1 MKSQTIFCA
10 LLQLAILLSFAALA
24 ASAESPQRV
33 TVAMR
38 PYKGARPVVAVKLN
52 GAGPYDF
59 MVDTGATVT
68 VLDTA
73 LFDELGLRAQG
84 SSRIVSSAG
93 VTNQIRSLVKELT
106 LDCLSV
112 KNITVV
118 SMQSPLKGSGYP
130 AVRGILGENFLRHF
144 DILFDNQHRT
154 MTLDAADGLADSLT
168 GERLPIIFPPLPPED
183 ENRYRPTIS
192 AKVQGY
198 GQVRLL
204 LDSGASEFLLLQQG
218 NSSKGL
224 GDTRMTTVN
233 GWLICESTN
242 SSVHLGKGTVSDL
255 PMVSCKSATVKPKES
270 EGTLPTAIFKQI
282 FISHAGSYAIVNPTR
297 VPEEVAVVRLLS
309 Q

>member
-130 AVRGILGENFLRHF
+130 TVRGILGENFLRHF

-154 MTLDAADGLADSLT
+154 MTLDAADGLAI
-168 GERLPIIFPPLPPED
+168 P
-183 ENRYRPTIS
+183 
-192 AKVQGY
+192 
-198 GQVRLL
+198 
-204 LDSGASEFLLLQQG
+204 
-218 NSSKGL
+218 
-224 GDTRMTTVN
+224 
-233 GWLICESTN
+233 
-242 SSVHLGKGTVSDL
+242 
-255 PMVSCKSATVKPKES
+255 
-270 EGTLPTAIFKQI
+270 
-282 FISHAGSYAIVNPTR
+282 
-297 VPEEVAVVRLLS
+297 
-309 Q
+309 